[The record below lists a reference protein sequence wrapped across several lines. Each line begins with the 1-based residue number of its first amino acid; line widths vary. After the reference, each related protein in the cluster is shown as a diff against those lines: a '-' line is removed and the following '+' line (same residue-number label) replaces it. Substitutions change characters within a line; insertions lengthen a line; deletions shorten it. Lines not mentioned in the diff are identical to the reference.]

1 MFSLLLIFAGASAV
15 SQYPTEPKQEKIE
28 GEKPVVNEAAITD
41 TSVVKYIG
49 MGKMKTSWYGPRF
62 HGRPTSS
69 GERYNQEALTAAHK
83 YFRFGTLL
91 RLTNPETNQQVI
103 VRVND
108 RGPFWRYRQL
118 DVSRAAARELGIM
131 KKGVAKLMVEQVTLQ
146 GVNVPVIAFK

>member
-15 SQYPTEPKQEKIE
+15 SQYPSNARQEKSE
-28 GEKPVVNEAAITD
+28 GEKPVVNEAAVTD
-41 TSVVKYIG
+41 TSVVKYVNI
-49 MGKMKTSWYGPRF
+49 GKMHASWYGPRF
-62 HGRPTSS
+62 HGRLTSS

-118 DVSRAAARELGIM
+118 DVSKAAARELGIM
-131 KKGVAKLMVEQVTLQ
+131 QKGVAKLMVEQVTLQ
-146 GVNVPVIAFK
+146 GVNFPVVAFN